1 MISKKIKEIM
11 KEKHV
16 TNVKLAKYLGL
27 SPQSLTNKFYR
38 GSISIPE
45 LIVILDYLGCEL
57 AIITKPDTMVMLS
70 LDDAK
75 SGK

>member
-16 TNVKLAKYLGL
+16 TNVKLAKYLGI

-45 LIVILDYLGCEL
+45 LIIILDYLGCEL
-57 AIITKPDTMVMLS
+57 AIITKPDTLVMLS
-70 LDDAK
+70 LDDVK
-75 SGK
+75 SDK